1 MARQGWVTG
10 WLLVG
15 LLVMLLFRG
24 RDWLNTFAHQARSI
38 RLNQTLAGS
47 GGTVFGLEKGSA
59 RPQFLTPPLQA
70 DVLRQWGDFWANQE
84 PPDWTQALVF
94 YELALNNGAFTDGD
108 GLFLTRLQRA
118 RAWRELGRVDEA
130 VAEWEGL
137 LALRPQDYTVLLD
150 LATTSWQSQ
159 GEFAA
164 AEAYY
169 QQAIAIDPK
178 PIWAYR
184 GLGLMYEHQGR
195 TDEALAMFAEVLF
208 RDPNEPIALEHTHSL
223 RNDSP

>member
-1 MARQGWVTG
+1 MARRTWVMG
-10 WLLVG
+10 LVLVG
-15 LLVMLLFRG
+15 LLVSLRG
-24 RDWLNTFAHQARSI
+24 RDWLNTFAHQTRSI
-38 RLNQTLAGS
+38 WLNQALAGLS
-47 GGTVFGLEKGSA
+47 GTAFGLEKGSA

-70 DVLRQWGDFWANQE
+70 DVWRQWGNFWANQE
-84 PPDWTQALVF
+84 PPDWAQALVF
-94 YELALNNGAFTDGD
+94 YELALSDGVFADGD

-118 RAWRELGRVDEA
+118 RAWRGLGRVDEA
-130 VAEWEGL
+130 VAEWEAL

-150 LATTSWQSQ
+150 LATTVWQSQ

-169 QQAIAIDPK
+169 QQAIAIDPQ

-184 GLGLMYEHQGR
+184 GLGLMYEYQGR

-208 RDPNEPIALEHTHSL
+208 REPNEPIALEHTHSL